1 MLIML
6 ALDVKDFLSICQKYP
21 VAHEIMFE
29 RAHKRRELFE
39 NYKTV
44 TLLKFMK
51 CIRKDPSVVSWQT
64 GQ

>member
-1 MLIML
+1 ML
-6 ALDVKDFLSICQKYP
+6 ALDVKDFLVICNKYP
-21 VAHEIMFE
+21 VAHEILFE
-29 RAHKRRELFE
+29 RAHKRREMFE

-51 CIRKDPSVVSWQT
+51 CIRREPNVVSWHV